1 MSRSYSITM
10 VLIFTFLAIAGI
22 FASVSFKPTDFFDE
36 KVWSKPIKEQVV
48 QVSESAKNKAD
59 LSSWGVAIGS
69 IGLLLIFRRRN

>member
-1 MSRSYSITM
+1 MSRSYSIAM

-22 FASVSFKPTDFFDE
+22 FASVSFKPTDLFDE

-48 QVSESAKNKAD
+48 QVSESSRNKAD